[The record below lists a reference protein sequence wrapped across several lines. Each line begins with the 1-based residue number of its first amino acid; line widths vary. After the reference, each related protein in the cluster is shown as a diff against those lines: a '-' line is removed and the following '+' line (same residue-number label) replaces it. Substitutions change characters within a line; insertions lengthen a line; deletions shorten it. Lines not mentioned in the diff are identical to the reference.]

1 MSTTS
6 TGAPRDATP
15 ANAAPSTADAGRH
28 SQGTIALHWASVIA
42 IVVATAA
49 ALGRDATE
57 DTALRNL
64 LMDVHRQAGLFV
76 LVALGLRLVV
86 RFTAGMADH
95 AKDLPALMR
104 WAALGAHL
112 ALYAVLL
119 VLPMLGWAGTNA
131 HGVTLKL
138 FGLLPL
144 PNLVGDDPD
153 LADELTDYHLWAA
166 WALLGLVVAHA
177 AAAWWHHAIRRD
189 GVLAAMAPWVRRK
202 QPR

>member
-6 TGAPRDATP
+6 TRAARQAGHAESARP
-15 ANAAPSTADAGRH
+15 AAEAGRH
-28 SQGTIALHWASVIA
+28 SVWTIALHWASVAA

-57 DTALRNL
+57 NAAMRTV

-76 LVALGLRLVV
+76 LVALGLRLIV
-86 RFTAGMADH
+86 RLTAGMADH
-95 AKDLPALMR
+95 AKDLPMLMR
-104 WAALGAHL
+104 WAALAAHL

-131 HGVTLKL
+131 HGVTMKL

-144 PNLVGDDPD
+144 PNIVGDDPD
-153 LADELTDYHLWAA
+153 LADELTDYHVWAA
-166 WALLGLVVAHA
+166 WALLGLVIAHA
-177 AAAWWHHAIRRD
+177 AAAWWHHAVRRD
-189 GVLAAMAPWVRRK
+189 GVLAAMAPWIRRK
-202 QPR
+202 HPR